1 MLETIILTINLIF
14 STDSLLLSHQHS
26 GQHQQAP
33 LLLKVPFPILT
44 IPTLV
49 GAPLQYL
56 TGGLPLNLTEI
67 SLTGDHLPNL
77 TGVVVVNLA
86 AAEMIG
92 VVALLLLKMMTTV
105 CGTAPLLSSNL
116 YLDGVLGANHIN
128 RNHPSRQSL
137 RVQRQAIGWHGMAM
151 LLSIIRARQGRLARQ
166 AIIMDTTYLTRWME
180 IQLVRNPQEIE
191 YEAIITSYWLCK

>member
-1 MLETIILTINLIF
+1 
-14 STDSLLLSHQHS
+14 
-26 GQHQQAP
+26 
-33 LLLKVPFPILT
+33 
-44 IPTLV
+44 
-49 GAPLQYL
+49 
-56 TGGLPLNLTEI
+56 
-67 SLTGDHLPNL
+67 
-77 TGVVVVNLA
+77 VVVVNLA

-105 CGTAPLLSSNL
+105 CGTVPLLSSNL

-128 RNHPSRQSL
+128 RNHPSHPSPRVRRQ
-137 RVQRQAIGWHGMAM
+137 VIGWHGMAM